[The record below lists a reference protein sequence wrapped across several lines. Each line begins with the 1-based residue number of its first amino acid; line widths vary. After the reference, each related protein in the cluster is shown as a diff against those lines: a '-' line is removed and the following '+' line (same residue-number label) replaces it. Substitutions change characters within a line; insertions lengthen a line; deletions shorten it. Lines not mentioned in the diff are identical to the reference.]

1 MTSHY
6 FSRSFAVVSLLGT
19 MVAVSCARGPEPQQS
34 AVPAHTPESNKA
46 VMRRWIEEGH
56 NRDNLKL
63 LEETFALSYRAHLA
77 DGKTADFAR
86 LREVEEV
93 FHRDFAE
100 IHITIH
106 DMVAEGDRVV
116 TRSNIAAT
124 HRASGKRMD
133 VTAMSLARFENGKV
147 VEDWMN
153 MDELRMMTQLGL
165 LPAPGKSAPTDGQQR

>member
-1 MTSHY
+1 LTRHK
-6 FSRSFAVVSLLGT
+6 FARMFAGVVLIGSLGL
-19 MVAVSCARGPEPQQS
+19 ASCARSPEPEPP
-34 AVPAHTPESNKA
+34 ATPAHTPESNKA

-63 LEETFALSYRAHLA
+63 LDETFAASYVAHLA
-77 DGKTADFAR
+77 DGKTADFAK
-86 LREVEEV
+86 LREVEEG
-93 FHRDFAE
+93 FHRDFAD

-116 TRSNIAAT
+116 TRSTIAAT

-133 VTAMSLARFENGKV
+133 VTAMSLARFETGKV

-165 LPAPGKSAPTDGQQR
+165 LPPPGQSQAPDAKRR

>member
-1 MTSHY
+1 LTSHY

-77 DGKTADFAR
+77 DGKTAD
-86 LREVEEV
+86 
-93 FHRDFAE
+93 
-100 IHITIH
+100 H